1 MRVYDYIFFFSEW
14 PISKGIQVFI
24 KIYLMTELFNDRLK
38 INLFGFVSINDQ
50 IPVLGIKNLLPV
62 CKYN

>member
-1 MRVYDYIFFFSEW
+1 
-14 PISKGIQVFI
+14 
-24 KIYLMTELFNDRLK
+24 
-38 INLFGFVSINDQ
+38 LFGFVSINDQ